1 MLLKHCEK
9 NCFVVEVRQ
18 RLGLTLVLLL
28 IHTTLGTALH
38 SSQSSPHW
46 TSSKEVK
53 MDIELVSSL
62 GPEEGSGSKNVACY
76 SNKHDNTEL
85 QITPFNTK
93 GEPGLKH
100 NL

>member
-1 MLLKHCEK
+1 
-9 NCFVVEVRQ
+9 
-18 RLGLTLVLLL
+18 
-28 IHTTLGTALH
+28 
-38 SSQSSPHW
+38 
-46 TSSKEVK
+46 

-100 NL
+100 NLQNKKFNEDSKTEENSVKIEVLSFIWVFH

>member
-1 MLLKHCEK
+1 
-9 NCFVVEVRQ
+9 
-18 RLGLTLVLLL
+18 
-28 IHTTLGTALH
+28 
-38 SSQSSPHW
+38 
-46 TSSKEVK
+46 

-62 GPEEGSGSKNVACY
+62 GPGEGSGGNNVACY
-76 SNKHDNTEL
+76 SHKHDNTEL